1 MASLIFQSERK
12 SSRQNNST
20 PSNIIAVRNIA
31 LVKSRSKSIV
41 VGVAGGTGAGKS
53 TIVKEILKQLG
64 TENISVIQHDS
75 YYKNRPEL
83 SFEERTKINFDH
95 PDSLETKLLVKHLN
109 LLISGKNVEIPV
121 FHHFTKYLRDSCTK
135 KVESRPILIVEGI
148 LVLND
153 KELRDLMNLKVFID
167 VPPDLRFIRR
177 LKRDLSVHRRSFES
191 VTKQYLTTIRTMHD
205 EYVEPSKIYADF
217 FITEGSGNK
226 QAVNLLVS
234 HLQTLQEKRFS

>member
-1 MASLIFQSERK
+1 MVSLIFQSERK
-12 SSRQNNST
+12 KSRQNNT
-20 PSNIIAVRNIA
+20 PLIIIDVGFIA

-53 TIVKEILKQLG
+53 TIVKGILKQLG
-64 TENISVIQHDS
+64 KEIVSVIQHDS

-95 PDSLETKLLVKHLN
+95 PDSLETKLLIEHLN
-109 LLISGKNVEIPV
+109 LLISGKDVEIPV
-121 FHHFTKYLRDSCTK
+121 FHHFTKYLRDSSTK

-177 LKRDLSVHRRSFES
+177 LKRELSEHGRTVQS
-191 VTKQYLTTIRTMHD
+191 VTEQYLTTIRTMHD
-205 EYVEPSKIYADF
+205 EYVEPSKIYADV
-217 FITEGSGNK
+217 FIPESWSKRQT
-226 QAVNLLVS
+226 VNLMVS
-234 HLQTLQEKRFS
+234 RLQTIQEKHLS